1 MKPLVFALP
10 GNEALADALAAHM
23 YGERGRLESRRFP
36 DGESYLRFDTAVADR
51 EVLLACTLADPDAK
65 TLALLFAARTAR
77 ELGAR
82 SVGLVAPYLAYMRQ
96 DSRFRPGEAL
106 SSRLYGAMLS
116 SAFDWIV
123 TVDPHLH
130 RHASLAETLSIPA
143 TAVAAAPRLAQWI
156 RANVA
161 DALVVGPDEES
172 VQWVGA
178 VAAEAGVPGV
188 TLTKVRHGD
197 RAVDIALPDLGPHRG
212 RRPVL
217 LDDIVSSG
225 RTMAV
230 AARRLDAAGF
240 AAPSCV
246 AVHALFAGD
255 AFSLLQAAGFAR
267 IVTTDTVTHP
277 SNAIP
282 MAEPLAI
289 AAYAQMDEL
298 AGARPETAGSN
309 GETEA
314 SE

>member
-1 MKPLVFALP
+1 MKPLVFPLP

-23 YGERGRLESRRFP
+23 YGERGSLDSRRFP
-36 DGESYLRFDTAVADR
+36 DGESYLRFDTSVADR
-51 EVLLACTLADPDAK
+51 EVVLACTLSDPDAK

-82 SVGLVAPYLAYMRQ
+82 SIGLVAPYLAYMRQ
-96 DSRFRPGEAL
+96 DMRFRPGEAL

-116 SAFDWIV
+116 SAFDWLV

-156 RANVA
+156 RANVP

-172 VQWVGA
+172 AQWVAA
-178 VAAEAGVPGV
+178 VAAEARVPGV

-197 RAVDIALPDLGPHRG
+197 RAVDIALPDLAAHRG

-230 AARRLDAAGF
+230 AARRLDEAGF
-240 AAPSCV
+240 AAPGCV

-255 AFSLLQAAGFAR
+255 AFSVLQAAGITR
-267 IVTTDTVTHP
+267 IVTTDTVTHA

-289 AAYAQMDEL
+289 AAYAQMDAL
-298 AGARPETAGSN
+298 ANARLPAAGSN

-314 SE
+314 SG